1 MSINRLDNFGL
12 FISHSLSGNLCGKNR
27 ENINEI
33 LHSIS
38 PEELIE
44 STFGIEKSEYI
55 KYSKISTRKFKII
68 INESHICNMQTYLDY
83 LEYPTNGQL
92 IVNIDKIATENY
104 HTHTVYIYPP
114 QDIEGGELI
123 VYHTVPENED
133 KKSIIKMD
141 KNIWTFIMFPT
152 GVIHNSNTVL
162 KGEKS
167 LLKTQGYI
175 LDKYYKKPPK
185 ISYFVP
191 QRIGYSYECHL
202 ADTSFNNHRR
212 YDEYIKKEEEEEDD
226 CYNAICGLFNE
237 SDDDW

>member
-1 MSINRLDNFGL
+1 MIKTSYASTETNISDIDDNIRGSSILQTKIEIIL
-12 FISHSLSGNLCGKNR
+12 
-27 ENINEI
+27 ENI
-33 LHSIS
+33 
-38 PEELIE
+38 EELYKLAWIDTKDI
-44 STFGIEKSEYI
+44 SIKIYKMYDYI
-55 KYSKISTRKFKII
+55 RYNIGGKFINHIDNQQYIQHNYSII
-68 INESHICNMQTYLDY
+68 L
-83 LEYPTNGQL
+83 
-92 IVNIDKIATENY
+92 
-104 HTHTVYIYPP
+104 YPP